1 MKKAL
6 ALIAVSAFALAV
18 STSAMACGS
27 GKIAKTSLS
36 PNTTALDSQS
46 ITSKPQAK
54 SGS

>member
-6 ALIAVSAFALAV
+6 ALIAVGAFTVAV
-18 STSAMACGS
+18 STSAMACGF

-36 PNTTALDSQS
+36 PITTALDSHP
-46 ITSKPQAK
+46 ITPKPQTK